1 MSYKDPDKQRDYQR
15 NWARNKRSK
24 VSTNKR
30 AVELQWRLETAD
42 DLKAVLETIVSE
54 IMSADELDIGV
65 KGRVVAQPL
74 TVGVRLLEVS
84 SIEERLETLEAKI
97 MRG

>member
-65 KGRVVAQPL
+65 KGRVAAQL
-74 TVGVRLLEVS
+74 ITVGCKLLEVS
-84 SIEERLETLEAKI
+84 SIEERLEKLEAKM
-97 MRG
+97 MRD

>member
-65 KGRVVAQPL
+65 KGRVAAQL
-74 TVGVRLLEVS
+74 ITVGCKLLEVS
-84 SIEERLETLEAKI
+84 SIEERLEKLEAKI

>member
-1 MSYKDPDKQRDYQR
+1 MPYKDADKQREYVRNYQR
-15 NWARNKRSK
+15 KRRSK
-24 VSTNKR
+24 VGYSGNNIN
-30 AVELQWRLETAD
+30 LDWRLETAD

-65 KGRVVAQPL
+65 KGRVVAQLL
-74 TVGVRLLEVS
+74 TVGCKLLEVS
-84 SIEERLETLEAKI
+84 SIEERLEKLEAKI